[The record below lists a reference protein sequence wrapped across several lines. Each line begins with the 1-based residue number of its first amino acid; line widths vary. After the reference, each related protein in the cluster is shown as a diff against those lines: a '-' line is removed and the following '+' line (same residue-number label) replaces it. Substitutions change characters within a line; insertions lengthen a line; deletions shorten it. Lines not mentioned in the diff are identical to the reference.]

1 MSLLFCEG
9 FDQFEVLEDI
19 AEAYPGAPTTGITL
33 QTTTALGRGRCV
45 RLPAATTVGDFRVP
59 ITPVPS
65 GTAVGAGI
73 RVRVN
78 SAPSD
83 STRRGILG
91 FLDNA
96 TVQFRLLLASDNS
109 LRIDTGGTGGFITG
123 FRLAFGIWYHI
134 EVKYI
139 CADSG
144 GYFEVRV
151 DGTTVYTFT
160 GDTRNAATGTINW
173 AIGPA
178 SLSTANMGEVDF
190 DDWVVWDGTGTS
202 ENDWLGDVEVQ
213 TEFATANDVVTDWTA
228 NTGTHWDAINDA
240 GEDGDAT
247 FISTT
252 TVNSPASFV
261 MSNLEGSPNRVLGA
275 QITAIARKSDSGNRS
290 IRLGVVSNAVVAE
303 GADVPLGL
311 GYSAA
316 YLMLPRNPDGNV
328 AWTPATFNAA
338 LARVR
343 VTV

>member
-9 FDQFEVLEDI
+9 FDHFEVLEDI
-19 AEAYPGAPTTGITL
+19 AEAYPAAPTTGISL
-33 QTTTALGRGRCV
+33 QTTTAFGRGRCV
-45 RLPAATTVGDFRVP
+45 RLPTTTTAGDFRVP

-65 GTAVGAGI
+65 GTVVGAGI
-73 RVRVN
+73 RVRLN
-78 SAPSD
+78 SVPAD
-83 STRRGILG
+83 SQRRGILG
-91 FLDNA
+91 FIDNS
-96 TVQFRLLLASDNS
+96 TVQFRLAIASDGS
-109 LRIDTGGTGGFITG
+109 LRIDTGGANNLFTG
-123 FRLAFGIWYHI
+123 FRLALGVWYHI
-134 EVKYI
+134 EAKYI

-160 GDTRNAATGTINW
+160 GDTRGGGTGTINW
-173 AIGPA
+173 AMGPQSLA
-178 SLSTANMGEVDF
+178 SGSMGEMDF

-290 IRLGVVSNAVVAE
+290 IRLGVVSNAVVGE
-303 GADVPLGL
+303 GADAALGL
-311 GYSAA
+311 TYGMA
-316 YLMLPRNPDGNV
+316 YAMLPRNPDGNV